1 LICEHMFDTLTVMD
15 PSDGPG
21 TVHHGTAS
29 PADEPATTAS
39 KPASSRLASP
49 ADEPA
54 TALSGLG
61 SLAEKVRPTTMAR
74 TQLIPVPEALACLF
88 PEGGLQ
94 RGTVVSVDAGGP
106 PGATSLAIALV
117 SAASAQGWWV
127 GFVGMGGLNPA
138 ALAEAGISLEKT
150 LFCPAV
156 SRWGKVVA
164 SMVGGIEATVA
175 RPPGKLAF
183 SLARTLTARVLHART
198 VLVVLARS
206 GEWPTQ
212 AHVSITIASSRWQ
225 GASRGHGYLAQRYM
239 TVTAKSRGTPLP
251 LRADVTLPWTTGVI
265 PPLQ

>member
-1 LICEHMFDTLTVMD
+1 MFDTLTVMA

-21 TVHHGTAS
+21 TVHHGT
-29 PADEPATTAS
+29 
-39 KPASSRLASP
+39 ASP

-212 AHVSITIASSRWQ
+212 AHVSITIASSHWQ